1 MKVLLTLL
9 SVAFGTGIAIL
20 HGRDGRYDRVVLV
33 KDRRGFW
40 DFPYGTRERG
50 ETSKVRDFTDSEAKH

>member
-1 MKVLLTLL
+1 MKVLLALL

-50 ETSKVRDFTDSEAKH
+50 ETSKVRNFIGSNFNH